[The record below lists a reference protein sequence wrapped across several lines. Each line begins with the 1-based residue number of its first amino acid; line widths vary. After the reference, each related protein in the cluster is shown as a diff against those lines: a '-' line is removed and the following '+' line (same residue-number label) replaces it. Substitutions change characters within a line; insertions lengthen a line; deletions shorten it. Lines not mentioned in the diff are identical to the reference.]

1 MRLACLLLSLLCVLT
16 LTACGTEEE
25 TIPPTFSDI
34 KVNGADVSSLPYT
47 NSSVTIKGTIDDFA
61 ATIVANSTV
70 TGEESVVVDSSDGSW
85 SFFIVLQEGANII
98 TFIASDKNGNLN
110 QLVMNLSYEPS
121 IPE

>member
-1 MRLACLLLSLLCVLT
+1 MLACLLLSLLCVLT

>member
-98 TFIASDKNGNLN
+98 TFIASDKTAI
-110 QLVMNLSYEPS
+110 S
-121 IPE
+121 IS